1 MMFKHFSYS
10 STLEGFFKKTSYCHI
25 EHSETSHSLR
35 FLSIVNWFRHVK
47 GMFRTSYLL
56 PRLLSRWYILFLILF
71 VSQSFSQQ
79 LPFDSTKV
87 RLDTTKVDTLRA
99 TTDTLIAKT
108 DSIKAKSGVDTI
120 ITYTCTD
127 SIVYHF
133 PNRTMSLY
141 KNSAINYQT
150 MELKSERIAVD
161 WNTNVVSAVGVPDST
176 DTLHGGFRGTPI
188 MKDGGE
194 QYNGTKLSYNFQ
206 TKKGIIEVADTKS
219 GEGFYH
225 GQDIKKV
232 DKDVMFVSNGRFTTC
247 DLPHPHFYFSSP
259 KMKVTMHDEVVAEP
273 VYLYIAD
280 VPVFVLPFAVFPNK
294 SGRRSGIIAP
304 AYAEDSQRGRLLRH
318 LGYYWAINDYLD
330 WKVQTDLYTRGSYAI
345 ATNFQYNIRYTL
357 RGSLSG
363 EYKDLFTGE
372 QTDPGSTKESSYYV
386 AITHNQDIDPS
397 TSFNANFKFASDNAY
412 RNTIDYNEALEQS
425 ISSNASISKRWES
438 PNSISLSISRDQN
451 LQTGNLNWTLPSLNF
466 SHANSYPFRKKKSTE
481 GSSHLAWYE
490 MIGVGYSLN
499 ASSGISRTQVAVNN
513 IKTNINGIDT
523 LTSVNEY
530 QKNKSQRIGQGLS
543 FNIAPKVGYINI
555 NPDLSFSDSR
565 DFSTTNI
572 PVADT
577 SDSSLTY
584 VDKRDAHRS
593 GIVTSGI
600 SFNTRLFGIIQPNI
614 LGIAAIRHT
623 LSPSVAFSYSNQL
636 YGDNPGS
643 ADKHLFGSLRID
655 NLFEMK
661 TIPAS
666 EGKEGTKIQLLNLGL
681 STHYDFTADSMNLGN
696 LDMSFRTGIGST
708 LDISGGANYDFYR
721 LVETA
726 PGVYNRINQLLLS
739 AGEGFARLT
748 NFRISFGTSL
758 SGERKKTESTSSE
771 PKDTTTKTQ
780 NRTFD
785 ARRAYGGMPEPDF
798 SIPWQLQLHWD
809 YGESKAPVFSRSSSL
824 NATLDFNLTEKWK
837 FNFQTGYDFIDKD
850 LVFPRVGIS
859 RDLHCWVMNFTW
871 APIGQYRS
879 YQFEIRVKAS
889 ELQDLKVTKSGSD
902 IGY

>member
-1 MMFKHFSYS
+1 MYPQIPYHNS
-10 STLEGFFKKTSYCHI
+10 SS
-25 EHSETSHSLR
+25 R
-35 FLSIVNWFRHVK
+35 FQLKSPGNI
-47 GMFRTSYLL
+47 LL
-56 PRLLSRWYILFLILF
+56 PCLLSRVYIILCLITLF
-71 VSQSFSQQ
+71 VTQSLSQQ
-79 LPFDSTKV
+79 LPFDSAKV
-87 RLDTTKVDTLRA
+87 SPDTLKA
-99 TTDTLIAKT
+99 DTLVASTDTLQSKT
-108 DSIKAKSGVDTI
+108 DSLKTTGGVDTV

-127 SIVYHF
+127 SIIYNF
-133 PNRTMSLY
+133 PKRTMSLY

-150 MELKSERIAVD
+150 MELKSERIGID
-161 WNTNVVSAVGVPDST
+161 WNTNVVSAAGIPDST
-176 DTLHGGFRGTPI
+176 DTLHGGFSGTPV

-247 DLPHPHFYFSSP
+247 DLPDPHFYFSSP
-259 KMKVTMHDEVVAEP
+259 KMKVTMHDQVVAEP

-280 VPVFVLPFAVFPNK
+280 VPIFVLPFAVFPNK
-294 SGRRSGIIAP
+294 GGRRSGIIAP

-330 WKVQTDLYTRGSYAI
+330 WKVQTDLYTRGSYAL
-345 ATNFQYNIRYTL
+345 ASMFQYNLRYSL
-357 RGSLSG
+357 RGSVSG

-372 QTDPGSTKESSYYV
+372 ESDPGSTKESSYYV
-386 AITHNQDIDPS
+386 AITHNQEIDPS

-412 RNTIDYNEALEQS
+412 RNTIDYNQALEQS
-425 ISSNASISKRWES
+425 ISSNASISKRWDS
-438 PNSISLSISRDQN
+438 PNSISLSVSRDQN
-451 LQTGNLNWTLPSLNF
+451 LQSGNLNWTLPSFNF
-466 SHANSYPFRKKKSTE
+466 SHSNSYPFRKKKSIE
-481 GSSHLAWYE
+481 GSSNLAWYE

-499 ASSGISRTQVAVNN
+499 ASSGISRTQTVVNN
-513 IKTNINGIDT
+513 IKRNINGVDT
-523 LTSVNEY
+523 LQSIEEY
-530 QKNKSQRIGQGLS
+530 QRSKSQRISQGLS
-543 FNIAPKVGYINI
+543 FNIAPKIGYINI
-555 NPDLSFSDSR
+555 NPGLSFSDSR
-565 DFSTTNI
+565 NFSSTNT
-572 PVADT
+572 PVSSAN
-577 SDSSLTY
+577 DSSLTY
-584 VDKRDAHRS
+584 VDKSDAQRAGVVNS
-593 GIVTSGI
+593 DI
-600 SFNTRLFGIIQPNI
+600 SFSTRLFGMIQPNA
-614 LGIAAIRHT
+614 LGISAIRHT
-623 LSPSVAFSYSNQL
+623 LSPSIAFSYSNQL

-661 TIPAS
+661 TIPES
-666 EGKEGTKIQLLNLGL
+666 EGKEPTKITLLNLGL
-681 STHYDFTADSMNLGN
+681 GTHYDFTADSMNLGN
-696 LDMSFRTGIGST
+696 LDMSFRTGIGSA

-726 PGVYNRINQLLLS
+726 PGVFNRVNQLMIN
-739 AGEGFARLT
+739 AGEGIARLT

-758 SGERKKTESTSSE
+758 AGERKKTENTPAIT
-771 PKDTTTKTQ
+771 PKDSTNDTQ
-780 NRTFD
+780 SRPYD
-785 ARRAYGGMPEPDF
+785 LRRAYGGMPEPDF

-809 YGESKAPVFSRSSSL
+809 YSESKAPSFSRSSSI
-824 NATLDFNLTEKWK
+824 NATLDFNLTPKWK
-837 FNFQTGYDFIDKD
+837 FNFQTGYDFIDKE

-871 APIGQYRS
+871 SPIGQYRS